1 MYGNVLTLDYDYFS
15 VLATNGTWFKNVWE
29 LLHEFNTS
37 ATFGTKMQ
45 IQPVQEGVK
54 SLMTKFSKYYSG
66 RDLQVLNI
74 YRQYKKVIHLSCIV
88 LSDGPSINK
97 ECMSTTEGRSDLHKF
112 PLQHPSCSDQT
123 LWISAF
129 KRISSEYLL
138 LSEPLGPYIRPPH
151 ERKKWTTAEDGTIVH
166 FEVTLN
172 GKSRYIV
179 YQLSSDIETRLGQ
192 RMTQMEDFTL
202 SPLPFYA
209 STI

>member
-1 MYGNVLTLDYDYFS
+1 MGYESFIMDIGMYGNALTLDYDYFS

-45 IQPVQEGVK
+45 IQPVQEGDK

-88 LSDGPSINK
+88 LSDGRSIDK

-112 PLQHPSCSDQT
+112 PLQHPSCSD
-123 LWISAF
+123 
-129 KRISSEYLL
+129 
-138 LSEPLGPYIRPPH
+138 
-151 ERKKWTTAEDGTIVH
+151 
-166 FEVTLN
+166 
-172 GKSRYIV
+172 
-179 YQLSSDIETRLGQ
+179 
-192 RMTQMEDFTL
+192 
-202 SPLPFYA
+202 
-209 STI
+209 